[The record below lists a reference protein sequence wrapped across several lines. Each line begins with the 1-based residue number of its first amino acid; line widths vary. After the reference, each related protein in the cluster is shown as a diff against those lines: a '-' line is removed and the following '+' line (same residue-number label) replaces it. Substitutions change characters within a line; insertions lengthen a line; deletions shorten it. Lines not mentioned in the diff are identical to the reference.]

1 LIPISNAG
9 LGLNKDQVS
18 DRMIQFTLT
27 ELDSSYAGIRV
38 YFALTAETEAT
49 MEVFKINYV
58 FSYGDTDSIV
68 ISHTGLEDVSLVD
81 SSEINSTPIDTI
93 TTATIIND

>member
-1 LIPISNAG
+1 
-9 LGLNKDQVS
+9 
-18 DRMIQFTLT
+18 
-27 ELDSSYAGIRV
+27 
-38 YFALTAETEAT
+38 

-81 SSEINSTPIDTI
+81 SSEINPGLLL
-93 TTATIIND
+93 